1 LLYDHSLRIPQLFS
15 GPGIAAGSK
24 LDFRGT
30 QVMSH
35 VWRVYGLSERSA
47 CPGQLFGLLVYYGI
61 ITNRQLRHTQVDI
74 APTILGLAGIA
85 TPVTMDGR
93 SIVALLVTKPAEA
106 PASVQHHLTAQEPG
120 PAPVRAYSFHE
131 YYNQVQWLRHQS

>member
-1 LLYDHSLRIPQLFS
+1 MFGYM
-15 GPGIAAGSK
+15 A
-24 LDFRGT
+24 FRRG
-30 QVMSH
+30 
-35 VWRVYGLSERSA
+35 RRAPANCLA
-47 CPGQLFGLLVYYGI
+47 CCFITGI

-131 YYNQVQWLRHQS
+131 YYNQVQWLRHQSWPTPLACCDCAVTVL